1 MSQETA
7 MKVYPPYCLYSFDW
21 SQNLPGRVSICM
33 ATVVFSMF
41 PMVRQSPINNWNI
54 TLHPFHTNICLF
66 LVILNKSNLNN
77 PVWNN
82 SILNKGYEENRLCMT
97 ILCMSVL
104 TRTFLVSQLF
114 PWEGKLLKFCASSAA
129 VIQTLLHLSPAE
141 SHHVHREVFEVHW
154 DHPVPAGCVCYSLQH
169 PPVLPQW
176 TSSAAQWDNWSGLVF
191 PRHSGSWNTGKREEF
206 PLFMFC
212 RTSVNVTQI
221 MLVPF
226 QKYPSRLTGKV
237 ECRDEKVHS
246 RLKKSQFLK

>member
-104 TRTFLVSQLF
+104 TRTFLVSQLIPLSLRRKTAEILCLQCSSNPNLTASF
-114 PWEGKLLKFCASSAA
+114 PSRVTMC
-129 VIQTLLHLSPAE
+129 
-141 SHHVHREVFEVHW
+141 
-154 DHPVPAGCVCYSLQH
+154 
-169 PPVLPQW
+169 
-176 TSSAAQWDNWSGLVF
+176 
-191 PRHSGSWNTGKREEF
+191 TGKCSRCIGITLF
-206 PLFMFC
+206 PLAACAIVSNILLFFPNGQVLQLSEI
-212 RTSVNVTQI
+212 TD
-221 MLVPF
+221 LVWFF
-226 QKYPSRLTGKV
+226 QGILGAGILVREKSFLCLCFV
-237 ECRDEKVHS
+237 E
-246 RLKKSQFLK
+246 LLLM